1 MLRRLAGHPEKWL
14 RHFSGK
20 PAPYKGVLSSAARLV
35 QNFACIAIA
44 VFAAVPPGFGQ
55 KKCRVL
61 RPGKQPPKED
71 IEEITSMMSGR
82 IIGMGA
88 GCVKQLQVYFIL
100 PSLLVVFASFFIK
113 FFGFPV
119 CLPTLFC
126 VLFCF
131 FEVFCEEDGFNSVC
145 CCGFLCLSRELA
157 GRCGFLGLQ
166 ASAQVG
172 QFLC

>member
-1 MLRRLAGHPEKWL
+1 
-14 RHFSGK
+14 
-20 PAPYKGVLSSAARLV
+20 
-35 QNFACIAIA
+35 
-44 VFAAVPPGFGQ
+44 
-55 KKCRVL
+55 
-61 RPGKQPPKED
+61 
-71 IEEITSMMSGR
+71 MMSGR

-113 FFGFPV
+113 FFGFPA

-131 FEVFCEEDGFNSVC
+131 FEVFCKEDGFNPVC
-145 CCGFLCLSRELA
+145 CREFLCLSRELT
-157 GRCGFLGLQ
+157 RLCGFLRLYVR
-166 ASAQVG
+166 AQVG

>member
-1 MLRRLAGHPEKWL
+1 
-14 RHFSGK
+14 
-20 PAPYKGVLSSAARLV
+20 
-35 QNFACIAIA
+35 
-44 VFAAVPPGFGQ
+44 
-55 KKCRVL
+55 
-61 RPGKQPPKED
+61 
-71 IEEITSMMSGR
+71 MMSGR